1 MPQKLL
7 TLNKDRVELAG
18 QCIKIASLIQDG
30 IHQMLQTLG
39 MVLELLVCLALRIM
53 LLLVLFLRPQQF
65 LLIQLWRL
73 IQVKDQTS
81 GTHLMVRFVPSTFRK
96 LLRKNQLRQQNQLH
110 HKLQLMKQR
119 NHWNQLQQYQTTKM
133 SQLHQ

>member
-53 LLLVLFLRPQQF
+53 LLLVLFLRP
-65 LLIQLWRL
+65 
-73 IQVKDQTS
+73 
-81 GTHLMVRFVPSTFRK
+81 
-96 LLRKNQLRQQNQLH
+96 
-110 HKLQLMKQR
+110 
-119 NHWNQLQQYQTTKM
+119 
-133 SQLHQ
+133 